1 MSKKVDKSLKPFC
14 PALIQQ
20 QMRDAYEALINDHRK
35 VVQNY
40 EQQIKRNKNRIEDQ
54 DRLIQAYQERAQ
66 VKDRLLAKYYEV
78 FETLQQRFPE
88 TRELLGNM
96 DL

>member
-1 MSKKVDKSLKPFC
+1 MRKKVDKSLKPFY

-20 QMRDAYEALINDHRK
+20 QMRVAYEALVDDHRK
-35 VVQNY
+35 VVHNY

-54 DRLIQAYQERAQ
+54 DRLIQAYQECAQ
-66 VKDRLLAKYYEV
+66 VKDRLLAKHYEM
-78 FETLQQRFPE
+78 FETLQQQFPE